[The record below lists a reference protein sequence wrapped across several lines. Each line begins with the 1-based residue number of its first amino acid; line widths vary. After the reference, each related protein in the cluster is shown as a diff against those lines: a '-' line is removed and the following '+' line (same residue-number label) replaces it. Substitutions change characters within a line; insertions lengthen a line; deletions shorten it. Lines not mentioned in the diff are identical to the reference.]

1 VWSEIPHLPKPD
13 TKRKPREISRSADT
27 QKPNIDFKFL
37 IRHLAKL
44 PRTPPP
50 RVCRRALCFAVFPS
64 LELVANDKS
73 AMIYVNL
80 GKRRERKTET
90 RRVSFMS
97 FSSVEVERFEK
108 IERADLPFDDG
119 ECFREEFS
127 LFLLKRRK

>member
-1 VWSEIPHLPKPD
+1 MWSEIPHLPKLD

-44 PRTPPP
+44 SRTPPP
-50 RVCRRALCFAVFPS
+50 RVCRRALCFAIFPS

-80 GKRRERKTET
+80 GKATGTENRNST
-90 RRVSFMS
+90 
-97 FSSVEVERFEK
+97 
-108 IERADLPFDDG
+108 
-119 ECFREEFS
+119 S
-127 LFLLKRRK
+127 LFHVIFFRRSGTIREN